1 MKKTTKPA
9 TPGQQKPD
17 PQSDTADGESAVL
30 ATIAA
35 MPEPD
40 QESIRI
46 LTLSETEAGTIAR
59 DSGCWRERSHQVL
72 SRLGYQQGSE

>member
-9 TPGQQKPD
+9 TPGQQKPN

-30 ATIAA
+30 AMIAA

-46 LTLSETEAGTIAR
+46 LTLSETGAGTIAR
-59 DSGCWRERSHQVL
+59 TSGCQRERSHQVL